1 MIENKN
7 ITVFIPTA
15 GVGSRLKNLTKFI
28 NKSLVRVNKK
38 PAISYI
44 IESFPQNAQFIIALG
59 YKGDLVQKYLTNT
72 YPNKNI
78 KFVWIEKFEGE
89 GSGLGL
95 TLLNCKNLL
104 QKPFIF
110 CSCDTIVKE
119 KIKFSEQNTIV
130 YDRKE
135 NKIQYRTIEIKN
147 NKVICLLEKGQ
158 ETKTSLPYIGLAN
171 IHDWK
176 KFWEIMQEGKEQAIK
191 DGESY
196 VLRHFAKEGKLFAK
210 QYTWFDTGN
219 IEELEKTR
227 KYFKRREEQVFKAEN
242 KPNIRNYYQQLI

>member
-1 MIENKN
+1 MKENKK

-28 NKSLVRVNKK
+28 NKSLVRINKK

-44 IESFPQNAQFIIALG
+44 IEAFPQKTEFIIALG
-59 YKGDLVQKYLTNT
+59 YKGDLVEKYLTNT
-72 YPNKNI
+72 YPQTKF
-78 KFVWIEKFEGE
+78 KFVWIEKFEGND
-89 GSGLGL
+89 SGLGL
-95 TLLNCKNLL
+95 TLLKCKKLL

-119 KIKFSEQNTIV
+119 KIEFSTQNTIV
-130 YDRKE
+130 YDRRE
-135 NKIQYRTIEIKN
+135 NKLQYRTIEIEN
-147 NKVICLLEKGQ
+147 NKAIKLLEKGN
-158 ETKTSLPYIGLAN
+158 ETETSQPYIGLAH
-171 IHDWK
+171 IQDWK
-176 KFWEIMQEGKEQAIK
+176 EFWKLMQEGKEQAIK

-196 VLRHFAKEGKLFAK
+196 VLRHFAEKGILFAK

-227 KYFKRREEQVFKAEN
+227 KYFKRNTKQTFKDEEKL
-242 KPNIRNYYQQLI
+242 NIMNCY

>member
-15 GVGSRLKNLTKFI
+15 GVGSRLKKLTKFI

-38 PAISYI
+38 PAIAYI
-44 IESFPQNAQFIIALG
+44 IEALPQNSEFIIALG

-72 YPNKNI
+72 YPNKKF
-78 KFVWIEKFEGE
+78 KFVWIKKFEGD

-119 KIKFSEQNTIV
+119 KINFSSQNTIV
-130 YDRKE
+130 YDKRE
-135 NKIQYRTIEIKN
+135 NKLQYRTIEIKN
-147 NKVICLLEKGQ
+147 EKAIRLLEKGKD
-158 ETKTSLPYIGLAN
+158 TKTSQPYIGLAY
-171 IHDWK
+171 IQDWK
-176 KFWEIMQEGKEQAIK
+176 EFWTIMEKGGEEAIK
-191 DGESY
+191 DGESF
-196 VLRHFAKEGKLFAK
+196 VLRHFAEKGRLFAK

-219 IEELEKTR
+219 IEELERTR
-227 KYFKRREEQVFKAEN
+227 EYFSRN
-242 KPNIRNYYQQLI
+242 KKIECKSKEMRNPEICY